1 MLIVWSWH
9 QGQVLSAPW
18 AFPCWPACLKVTLMR
33 PSPVTMAS
41 AEPVPVVRCY
51 IWHIFLGAG
60 GWKAEMVRLS
70 HQLPYFQTQWPHLP
84 QAPWTNPEIQNF
96 FFFSFSC
103 ATPYS
108 MENLSSLTRDQTH
121 APCIGS
127 GESEL
132 LDHQGSPRSRAFN
145 LLPLPI
151 AI

>member
-33 PSPVTMAS
+33 PSPVTTAS

-96 FFFSFSC
+96 FVFFFFFFC
-103 ATPYS
+103 YS
-108 MENLSSLTRDQTH
+108 
-121 APCIGS
+121 I
-127 GESEL
+127 
-132 LDHQGSPRSRAFN
+132 
-145 LLPLPI
+145 
-151 AI
+151 